1 MPEFRV
7 KRVKSIEDSMADVVD
22 LLASAWAKAAN
33 LPKGRQILESATLAQ
48 RLLCGYYFYW
58 DDVTNGGHLQYFG
71 NYTGNLWQ
79 EALEG
84 TRVIRLPEHKILRD
98 AISLFPDNKPGLIQ
112 RDRGKQLAK
121 IDSAKFDELDDRFYD
136 LQASGKKI
144 RQYIERHADELFI
157 PGRKKDT

>member
-1 MPEFRV
+1 MPDFRV
-7 KRVKSIEDSMADVVD
+7 KRVESIEDSMADVID
-22 LLASAWAKAAN
+22 LLADAWAKVAN

-84 TRVIRLPEHKILRD
+84 TRVVRLPEHKILRD
-98 AISLFPDNKPGLIQ
+98 AISLFPDNQPGLTQ
-112 RDRGKQLAK
+112 RDRRKQLAT
-121 IDSAKFDELDDRFYD
+121 IDSTKFDELDDRFYD
-136 LQASGKKI
+136 LPGSDKKI
-144 RQYIERHADELFI
+144 RQYIETHADEFFI
-157 PGRKKDT
+157 PARKKGT